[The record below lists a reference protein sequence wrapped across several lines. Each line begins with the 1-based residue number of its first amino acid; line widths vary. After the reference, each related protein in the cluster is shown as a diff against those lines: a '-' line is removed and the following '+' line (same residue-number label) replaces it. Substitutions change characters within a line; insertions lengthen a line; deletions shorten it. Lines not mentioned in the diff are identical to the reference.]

1 MFEEI
6 RRHQEL
12 QKANILRAF
21 GVNPESDE
29 SLEFA
34 KGEIEYDE
42 LQKAVY
48 ADTAEN
54 RKLGRVGQEYKRGK
68 GKKSGEQP
76 KSTSS
81 MSGKDIKSL
90 KNRRDE
96 LVSEYSELRKK
107 NLNGTLKD
115 EERSR
120 FRALEKEID
129 DINLKLTRKNP
140 TSKRE
145 IEKRIFA
152 FKQKGFNNLTDEEKK
167 EYGELNKRLSE
178 KKVADIHPEKTDD
191 TYPSRQEEKEI
202 MRMMQEDGLDPDEQS
217 EKTWKKYYK
226 KVKQE

>member
-6 RRHQEL
+6 RKHQEL
-12 QKANILRAF
+12 QKANILRSF

-54 RKLGRVGQEYKRGK
+54 RKLGRVGQEYHRGK
-68 GKKSGEQP
+68 GKKEGEQP
-76 KSTSS
+76 TKSTSS
-81 MSGKDIKSL
+81 ISGKEIKSL
-90 KNRRDE
+90 KNRRNE
-96 LVSEYSELRKK
+96 LVAEYSELRKK

-120 FRALEKEID
+120 FRALGKEID
-129 DINLKLTRKNP
+129 DIDLKLTRKNP

-145 IEKRIFA
+145 IEKRLFA
-152 FKQKGFNNLTDEEKK
+152 LKQKGVMNLTDEERK
-167 EYGELNKRLSE
+167 EYGELSGRLLDKKFANNKSSE
-178 KKVADIHPEKTDD
+178 D
-191 TYPSRQEEKEI
+191 YPSRQEEKEI
-202 MRMMQEDGLDPDEQS
+202 ERMMQDDGLDPDEQS
-217 EKTWKKYYK
+217 EKTWRKYYK
-226 KVKQE
+226 KVKQQG